1 MNALVQHVDAKQQ
14 LQAVTFIGLE
24 VGKSLVCTGVIRVGF
39 VDRHFRI
46 HLCKPLRHMRDHFV
60 HVLLVGAE
68 HDVLSGLVRDMMSE
82 NLIQSI
88 CLFQGT
94 AQGIQIFLIYV
105 LNPSRT
111 QIIHSCLIAC
121 QVFLVLIDGSHIV
134 RSRQNTPDDCFA
146 KGHVARNTAVKKLFG
161 HVTVIIQIS
170 DVCRCQ
176 AQQSCV
182 RA

>member
-1 MNALVQHVDAKQQ
+1 MNTLVEHVDAEQQ

-68 HDVLSGLVRDMMSE
+68 HDVLSRLVRDMMSE

-88 CLFQGT
+88 CLFQGA

-111 QIIHSCLIAC
+111 QIIHSCLITC
-121 QVFLVLIDGSHIV
+121 QVFLVLIDGGHIV

-161 HVTVIIQIS
+161 HIAVIIQIP
-170 DVCRCQ
+170 DVCRC
-176 AQQSCV
+176 
-182 RA
+182 

>member
-1 MNALVQHVDAKQQ
+1 MNSLVEHVDAEQQ
-14 LQAVTFIGLE
+14 LQFIALVRLE
-24 VGKSLVCTGVIRVGF
+24 VGKSLVCTRVIRIGF
-39 VDRHFRI
+39 VHRHFRI

-68 HDVLSGLVRDMMSE
+68 HDVLSGLVRDMMGKDPVQT
-82 NLIQSI
+82 IR
-88 CLFQGT
+88 LFQRP

-105 LNPSRT
+105 LNSSRT
-111 QIIHSCLIAC
+111 QIIHPCLIAC

-146 KGHVARNTAVKKLFG
+146 KGHVARNTAIKKLFG
-161 HVTVIIQIS
+161 HVAVIIQIA
-170 DVCRCQ
+170 DVCCCQ
-176 AQQSCV
+176 PQQFRV

>member
-1 MNALVQHVDAKQQ
+1 
-14 LQAVTFIGLE
+14 
-24 VGKSLVCTGVIRVGF
+24 
-39 VDRHFRI
+39 
-46 HLCKPLRHMRDHFV
+46 MRDHFV